1 MEAITKVFVSV
12 FAEKQIAKLPSY
24 IKESLRDWME
34 VVQFVGIRY
43 TRQFRG
49 YNDEPLKGKRRGQRS
64 VRLNRAY
71 RVIYIE
77 INNNL
82 EILIIEVNK
91 HDY

>member
-1 MEAITKVFVSV
+1 MEAKTKVFVSE

-34 VVQFVGIRY
+34 VVQFGGIRY

-49 YNDEPLKGKRRGQRS
+49 YNDEALKGKRRGQRS
-64 VRLNRAY
+64 ARLNRSY
-71 RVIYIE
+71 RVIYVE